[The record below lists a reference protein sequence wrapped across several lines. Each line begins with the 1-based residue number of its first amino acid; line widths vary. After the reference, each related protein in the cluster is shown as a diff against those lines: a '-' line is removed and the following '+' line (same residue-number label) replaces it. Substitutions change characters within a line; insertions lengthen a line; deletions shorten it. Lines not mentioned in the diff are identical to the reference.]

1 MKINNIHSSWY
12 LWAGAHLS
20 LIEAKKQMRLKKTKE
35 RKVEAAKET
44 SKDKNEKYKKRFT
57 FSKIV

>member
-20 LIEAKKQMRLKKTKE
+20 LIEARNKTAEKKSKE
-35 RKVEAAKET
+35 RKVEATKET
-44 SKDKNEKYKKRFT
+44 SKDKNEKYKKRFK